1 LNTVTATILGQLPFL
16 EVENVTLGQSA
27 AVAMYLA
34 RELSKCSTVHNRFA
48 G

>member
-16 EVENVTLGQSA
+16 EVENTLGQSA